1 MKKYAVLVL
10 IIVIII
16 SGIVI
21 YYNNLWDLNIFPKRT
36 GRIINTFEIPT
47 DSVPKCYPI
56 EIVDYRE
63 VSNDGGELMV
73 FGRAVWSNKI
83 NNALCGKPAVVPLE
97 IYLIDKKSGKP
108 QLVERGVPS
117 SEDGH
122 IVFII
127 KNPEER
133 YLVKIDFKNARN
145 CPEEFKS
152 LEEIDIL
159 NSKEIINFFR
169 DKKRFTAERIEFID
183 KKLK

>member
-1 MKKYAVLVL
+1 MKKYVVLVL
-10 IIVIII
+10 VVVIII

-21 YYNNLWDLNIFPKRT
+21 YYNKVGYIFPKR
-36 GRIINTFEIPT
+36 GQRIVNAFEIPT
-47 DSVPKCYPI
+47 ESIPSCYPI

-63 VSNDGGELMV
+63 VSTDGEELMV
-73 FGRAVWSNKI
+73 FGRAVWSEKI
-83 NNALCGKPAVVPLE
+83 NGALSGKPAVVPLE
-97 IYLIDKKSGKP
+97 IYLIDEKSGKP
-108 QLVERGVPS
+108 KLAKSGVPS

-145 CPEEFKS
+145 CPEEFRS

-159 NSKEIINFFR
+159 NTNVF
-169 DKKRFTAERIEFID
+169 
-183 KKLK
+183 